1 MPHKAQYASN
11 NKNIPGGIKL
21 RTDTIK
27 SEIMLRIKQ
36 KSLIDKLQDLY
47 DNSKCKSVNEFL
59 NTILKVYAFKSDK
72 QDEIIEKLE
81 TIEDTTN
88 AIYEKVKR

>member
-1 MPHKAQYASN
+1 M
-11 NKNIPGGIKL
+11 

-27 SEIMLRIKQ
+27 NEIMLRIKQ

-59 NTILKVYAFKSDK
+59 NTILKVYAFKLDN
-72 QDEIIEKLE
+72 QDEILDKLE

-88 AIYEKVKR
+88 AIYEKVKK

>member
-1 MPHKAQYASN
+1 M
-11 NKNIPGGIKL
+11 

-27 SEIMLRIKQ
+27 NEIMLRIKQ

-47 DNSKCKSVNEFL
+47 DNSKCTSVNEFL

-72 QDEIIEKLE
+72 QDEILDKLE

-88 AIYEKVKR
+88 AIYEKVKK

>member
-1 MPHKAQYASN
+1 M
-11 NKNIPGGIKL
+11 

-27 SEIMLRIKQ
+27 NEIMLRIKQ

-59 NTILKVYAFKSDK
+59 NTILKVYAYKLDK
-72 QDEIIEKLE
+72 QDEILDKLE

-88 AIYEKVKR
+88 AIYEKVKKWQKKRQT

>member
-1 MPHKAQYASN
+1 MPHNQN
-11 NKNIPGGIKL
+11 QQELITGGNKL

-27 SEIMLRIKQ
+27 NEIMLRIKQ
-36 KSLIDKLQDLY
+36 KSLLDKLQDLY
-47 DNSKCKSVNEFL
+47 DNSKCTSVNEFL

-72 QDEIIEKLE
+72 QDEILDKLE

-88 AIYEKVKR
+88 AIYEKVKK

>member
-1 MPHKAQYASN
+1 M
-11 NKNIPGGIKL
+11 

-27 SEIMLRIKQ
+27 PEIMLRIKQ

-59 NTILKVYAFKSDK
+59 NSILKIYAFQSDK
-72 QDEIIEKLE
+72 QDEILDKLE

-88 AIYEKVKR
+88 AIYERIKK

>member
-1 MPHKAQYASN
+1 M
-11 NKNIPGGIKL
+11 

-27 SEIMLRIKQ
+27 NEIMLRIKQ
-36 KSLIDKLQDLY
+36 KSLLDKLQNLY
-47 DNSKCKSVNEFL
+47 DNSKCTSVNEFL

-72 QDEIIEKLE
+72 QDEILDKLE

-88 AIYEKVKR
+88 AIYEKVKK